1 MRNEYTVTRS
11 VEGCMMK
18 TGIRLVSSLLVIS
31 LGMGCTTAYDQYG
44 RPRQV
49 IEPGAAFVG
58 AAAIGLLAYGLAS
71 SNRSND
77 CAPQYRSQRYY
88 GSQGYYRP
96 QGYRQGYRNPH
107 FYAPQHCRY

>member
-1 MRNEYTVTRS
+1 
-11 VEGCMMK
+11 MK
-18 TGIRLVSSLLVIS
+18 TGVRLVSALLVAS

-71 SNRSND
+71 SNRSHD
-77 CAPQYRSQRYY
+77 YEPRYRQQGYHHGYHNPRYY
-88 GSQGYYRP
+88 
-96 QGYRQGYRNPH
+96 
-107 FYAPQHCRY
+107 APEHCRY

>member
-1 MRNEYTVTRS
+1 MS
-11 VEGCMMK
+11 MMK
-18 TGIRLVSSLLVIS
+18 TGIRLVSALLVTS

-71 SNRSND
+71 SHRSND
-77 CAPQYRSQRYY
+77 CEPHYRSRSYHHGYDNPYY
-88 GSQGYYRP
+88 
-96 QGYRQGYRNPH
+96 
-107 FYAPQHCRY
+107 YAPEHCRY